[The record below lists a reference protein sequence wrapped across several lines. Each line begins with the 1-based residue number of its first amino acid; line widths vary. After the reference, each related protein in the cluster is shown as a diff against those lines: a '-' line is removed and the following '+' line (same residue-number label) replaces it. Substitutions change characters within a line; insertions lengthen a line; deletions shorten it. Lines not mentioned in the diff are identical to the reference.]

1 MFKATI
7 SDVALLRDPLASIAE
22 IIDEGTFKAGKDGL
36 RFTAADRAMV
46 AVVDFELM
54 PGAFEKY
61 EASSD
66 AGKDQT
72 LGLNIINLLS
82 VLKRAGTGD
91 KVAMELTGAK
101 MQITIEGASKRR
113 FVVPLLDLG
122 DEEVPPVD
130 QLEFKTCVQVKS
142 DVLLNG
148 ISDAEIIADSIIFET
163 TPAKFTMLAEG
174 DTNRAELELEK
185 GSDALLQLTAAGN
198 IKSRYA
204 LDYLKKIVKA
214 AKISDSVM
222 IEYGED
228 YPMRLSFAAG
238 DKARIRFVLAPR
250 VVEN

>member
-1 MFKATI
+1 MFKATLA
-7 SDVALLRDPLASIAE
+7 DVALLRDPLASIAE
-22 IIDEGTFKAGKDGL
+22 IIDEGVFKAGKDGL
-36 RFTAADRAMV
+36 RFVASDRAMV

-54 PGAFEKY
+54 PAAFEKY

-66 AGKDQT
+66 SGKDQK
-72 LGLNIINLLS
+72 LGLNITNLLS

-91 KVAMELTGAK
+91 KISMELTGAK
-101 MQITIEGASKRR
+101 MQIAIEGASRRR

-122 DEEVPPVD
+122 EEEVPPVD
-130 QLEFKTCVQVKS
+130 QLEFKTCAQVKS

-148 ISDAEIIADSIIFET
+148 INDAEIIADSIIFET
-163 TPAKFTMLAEG
+163 TPSKFMMLAEG

-185 GSDALLQLTAAGN
+185 GSEALIRLEAQGTV
-198 IKSRYA
+198 KSRYA
-204 LDYLKKIVKA
+204 LDYLKKIAKA
-214 AKISDSVM
+214 AKISDSVT